1 MRSLGPLVHAP
12 SAVEKTESG
21 DKEQEQSSTDRDA
34 KRHRKPVG

>member
-12 SAVEKTESG
+12 SAAEKTESG

-34 KRHRKPVG
+34 KRHRKTVG